1 VVPENLR
8 YGGGAG
14 ETILN
19 PAVALVLLIT
29 GLLILFLPQRKALI
43 PFLFTSILI
52 PEDQVL
58 VIAGVHFPLLRIL
71 ILFGMVRIFLVKGA
85 GEWKIFSGGMNR
97 LDKAVIALALTSAIA
112 GVLLFQNSQ
121 AVVYQAGSLFS
132 AFCLYFFLR
141 CLIRDL
147 EDVNRVLRV
156 LAVVVVILAC
166 IMTYERLTG
175 GKNPYGYLGGA
186 NAKYFSADLDR
197 DGTIRATA
205 SFGTPI
211 IAGVFGAITV
221 PLFAGLWLSD
231 RTQRGVAMLGI
242 FSGTVITL
250 MSNSSTPVMAYG
262 AAVLGFALWQFR
274 NMMRI
279 FRWAIVI
286 SLVFLQMV
294 MKAPV
299 YHLITR
305 IDISGSS
312 YHRYALID
320 QTVHHFWDW
329 WLVGTASNASWGWDM
344 WDTANQ
350 YVASAITGGL
360 LTLIF
365 FISVLVHGFKYVGR
379 ARKATADKHEALF
392 LWALGVTLFAYTVAF
407 FGISLWD
414 QSVVEWNT
422 LLAIISAVAVPI
434 LKPEVIK
441 SASLDGPIVGV
452 ARPAFALENRR
463 AMLDKKV
470 PHEDE
475 LIPSW
480 RNRTREL

>member
-1 VVPENLR
+1 
-8 YGGGAG
+8 
-14 ETILN
+14 
-19 PAVALVLLIT
+19 
-29 GLLILFLPQRKALI
+29 
-43 PFLFTSILI
+43 
-52 PEDQVL
+52 
-58 VIAGVHFPLLRIL
+58 
-71 ILFGMVRIFLVKGA
+71 VRIFLIKGA
-85 GEWKIFSGGMNR
+85 GDWKIFSGGMNK
-97 LDKAVIALALTSAIA
+97 LDKAVIALALTRAIA
-112 GVLLFQNSQ
+112 GVLLFQNTQ
-121 AVVYQAGSLFS
+121 VVIFQCGELSSGFG
-132 AFCLYFFLR
+132 LYFLVR
-141 CLIRDL
+141 CLIRDR
-147 EDVNRVLRV
+147 EDVIRVLRT
-156 LAVVVVILAC
+156 LAVIVVILAC
-166 IMTYERLTG
+166 LMTYERVSG
-175 GKNPYGYLGGA
+175 GRNPYGYLGGA
-186 NAKYFSADLDR
+186 SARYFSQDLDR

-205 SFGTPI
+205 GFGTPI
-211 IAGVFGAITV
+211 IAGVFGTITV

-231 RTQRGVAMLGI
+231 RRQRGVAMLGMLG
-242 FSGTVITL
+242 GTVITL

-262 AAVLGFALWQFR
+262 AAVLGFALWQCR

-286 SLVFLQMV
+286 SLVSLQMV

-350 YVASAITGGL
+350 YVEHSISGGVFS
-360 LTLIF
+360 LIF
-365 FISVLVHGFKYVGR
+365 FIAILVFGFKYVGR
-379 ARKATADKHEALF
+379 ATKAAMNVGNKEQALF
-392 LWALGVTLFAYTVAF
+392 VWALGVTLFAYTVAF

-414 QSVVEWNT
+414 QSVVEWDT

-434 LKPEVIK
+434 LQPAVPKG
-441 SASLDGPIVGV
+441 ASLEAPLVGV

-463 AMLDKKV
+463 AILEQKKTD
-470 PHEDE
+470 EDE

-480 RNRTREL
+480 RDRMRQL